1 MFRLRKHISV
11 LLLGFGLLLGF
22 SNPTF
27 AQEKEKPLNRILFV
41 FDGSQSMFGHWESGM
56 KIDIAKQL
64 LNELLDSL
72 KNVENLDLA
81 LRAYGHQSPYISST
95 QRDCKDTK
103 LEVQI
108 GRASSLPI
116 LSPHSKKIVINSKF
130 YRNRW
135 MGRTQ
140 QF

>member
-1 MFRLRKHISV
+1 MFLLRKHISV
-11 LLLGFGLLLGF
+11 LLLGFGLLLAF
-22 SNPTF
+22 SNEVS

-81 LRAYGHQSPYISST
+81 LRAYG
-95 QRDCKDTK
+95 
-103 LEVQI
+103 
-108 GRASSLPI
+108 
-116 LSPHSKKIVINSKF
+116 
-130 YRNRW
+130 
-135 MGRTQ
+135 
-140 QF
+140 